1 MMNWEPEKDQAEM
14 KSLNEDAISVGGFN
28 GWGLSCVASSSQ
40 FATAPFAQTARRYAI
55 GRYCWT

>member
-40 FATAPFAQTARRYAI
+40 FATAPFAQTAW
-55 GRYCWT
+55 RYCWT